1 MEILEEKAVMVP
13 IAENSISLRDDSRR
27 GRIRILYIDGNSMP
41 QIMEKI
47 GMSINTWDSAFYH
60 DRHGIR
66 DFYLQIKKEKMI
78 MDAEKVSK
86 KILAMKAG
94 KKNAKLLAIQ
104 QKKAESQP
112 ALSQKIFWNPHE
124 SVLQQTRSNAHL
136 RR

>member
-13 IAENSISLRDDSRR
+13 IAENSISLRDDSVR

-66 DFYLQIKKEKMI
+66 DFYLQIKKETMI

-86 KILAMKAG
+86 KKCLKE
-94 KKNAKLLAIQ
+94 
-104 QKKAESQP
+104 KAERKTKSYLRTNKKKLN
-112 ALSQKIFWNPHE
+112 LSGRHKAKI
-124 SVLQQTRSNAHL
+124 
-136 RR
+136 